1 MQRFLGRGL
10 VVFIVSLLLLGG
22 CAQGNGGDAAAKT
35 VEAYLQALVDGNTD
49 QMSNLSCKD
58 WEQQA
63 MLELDSFQG
72 VEASLA
78 DASCK
83 LTGSEGDTSLVEC
96 QGKIQATYNN
106 EQQEFDL
113 GGRVYQVV
121 KEGGDL
127 RVCGY
132 R

>member
-1 MQRFLGRGL
+1 MQRSLGRGL
-10 VVFIVSLLLLGG
+10 IVLIVGLLFLGG
-22 CAQGNGGDAAAKT
+22 CVQSGSGDAAAKT
-35 VEAYLQALVDGNTD
+35 VETYLQALVDGNVD
-49 QMSNLSCKD
+49 QMANLSCKD
-58 WEQQA
+58 WEEQA

-78 DASCK
+78 DVSCRQ
-83 LTGSEGDTSLVEC
+83 TGAEGQTSLVEC

-113 GGRVYQVV
+113 SGRVYQVAQ
-121 KEGGDL
+121 EGGEL

>member
-10 VVFIVSLLLLGG
+10 VIFIVSLLLLGG
-22 CAQGNGGDAAAKT
+22 CAQGNGGDAAAQT
-35 VEAYLQALVDGNTD
+35 VEAYLQALVDGNVD
-49 QMSNLSCKD
+49 QMANLSCKD
-58 WEQQA
+58 WEEQA

-78 DASCK
+78 DVSCQQ
-83 LTGSEGDTSLVEC
+83 TGTEGETSLVEC

-113 GGRVYQVV
+113 SGRVYQVAQ
-121 KEGGDL
+121 EGGEL